1 MKLLTLLLLTV
12 LLGFVIKSN
21 EAKAATTDNGFEYV
35 CDYYYN
41 TATIY
46 GYTGNESNIV
56 FPSEIDGCKV
66 TKILAP
72 DDGWGKYYRLL
83 DNYNTVVSIVIP
95 DTLEEIGKEAFFRCI
110 NLKSVVMSKNLRKLG
125 DEAFRECGSLETI
138 VLPASIEELGE
149 LAFYYCT
156 NLKTVTLPSKSK
168 ITLMPRAVFNNCSS
182 LEQINIP
189 NNVKKI
195 DRSAFYGCSSLTSI
209 DIPSSVIEIRSQA
222 FDECTNLSEI
232 KLNEGLEIIENM
244 VFYNTA
250 IKKMDIPSTVTELGS
265 SAFAA
270 CENLSIV
277 SCGSNLNVI
286 GESVFK
292 DCINLIEVELNEGLT
307 LLSKSSFQNTAIT
320 TIVIPST
327 VEKIESYAFKDCS
340 SLKNAIFLGTPKM
353 DGFTSGMRTTLYKAI
368 ISPAVFELVQAEFLR
383 RNNSSS
389 KHSGVSIFSSKI
401 KCGDCDSWFGSKI
414 WHSNDKYRKVI
425 FQCNNKFKGKCKC
438 TSPHLSEQQIKDIFV
453 SAFNKLM
460 PNKNEIIDNMDI
472 IIQTICDN
480 KSFEEQARGLEDE
493 IAILVQMTQDL
504 ISRNAHVALNQE
516 EYQKRYEGMIE
527 KYETKKGEY
536 DDLQTKINKR
546 NAKAEILRRYTSCL
560 TEQNDTIIEFDG
572 SLWSGLVDCV
582 TAYSKEDI
590 RVTFKDGME
599 IIA

>member
-1 MKLLTLLLLTV
+1 MEKKLMKLLTLLLLTV

-95 DTLEEIGKEAFFRCI
+95 DTVEEIGKEAFFRCI

-307 LLSKSSFQNTAIT
+307 LISKSSFQNTAIT

-353 DGFTSGMRTTLYKAI
+353 DGFTSGMRTTLYGYKNSVVQGYAKKIGMRFVAIEKPTGLKAAN
-368 ISPAVFELVQAEFLR
+368 SDYKYVKLTWNAVE
-383 RNNSSS
+383 
-389 KHSGVSIFSSKI
+389 G
-401 KCGDCDSWFGSKI
+401 
-414 WHSNDKYRKVI
+414 
-425 FQCNNKFKGKCKC
+425 
-438 TSPHLSEQQIKDIFV
+438 
-453 SAFNKLM
+453 
-460 PNKNEIIDNMDI
+460 
-472 IIQTICDN
+472 DN
-480 KSFEEQARGLEDE
+480 KYNIYRSTSKNGA
-493 IAILVQMTQDL
+493 
-504 ISRNAHVALNQE
+504 
-516 EYQKRYEGMIE
+516 YQKLDTITKISYKDDSIIPGKTYYYYVTLEYENEDGVVIRGV
-527 KYETKKGEY
+527 KSDIASVKLAPKNITGFTADYQYKTKKVNLTWDKSSDATGYVVYYRNKTSDKWTKVKGISSNKTISYTHKLKNNFSVREY
-536 DDLQTKINKR
+536 AIRAYKTVNGKNVYSNYK
-546 NAKAEILRRYTSCL
+546 
-560 TEQNDTIIEFDG
+560 TIIVG
-572 SLWSGLVDCV
+572 
-582 TAYSKEDI
+582 
-590 RVTFKDGME
+590 R
-599 IIA
+599 